1 MDKYK
6 QLQRQALALTA
17 HFEEEL
23 PSLRERFAA
32 AYLPDTAAASLE
44 GLHRALPSLLDAVVR
59 LCDEE
64 YDAWCAE
71 STEARKRFRTP
82 RVYALHGTAL
92 ELADELARHPAVP
105 LADARLN
112 GDAAEAQLHVL
123 RERHAQ
129 LALSTGAANRALLRQ
144 VDEAV

>member
-1 MDKYK
+1 MVRRVDRGEVPT
-6 QLQRQALALTA
+6 LPASASPSPPPPRPPRLRLALPPSPPA
-17 HFEEEL
+17 SARPL
-23 PSLRERFAA
+23 PPTRPPSPPAALR
-32 AYLPDTAAASLE
+32 
-44 GLHRALPSLLDAVVR
+44 
-59 LCDEE
+59 
-64 YDAWCAE
+64 
-71 STEARKRFRTP
+71 RKRFRTP